1 MCVGEHVCALVVF
14 VFPGHEHGWFCARV
28 GHDDVLVV
36 RVLRFSLGVVHMW
49 MWCLG
54 LGVIC
59 CSPYPA
65 VCTIQRSEEQSNPNK
80 CILMQT
86 NPNKYICIQSNP
98 NKCICFQTNPN

>member
-28 GHDDVLVV
+28 GHDDVLDV

-49 MWCLG
+49 MWFLG
-54 LGVIC
+54 LSVIW

-65 VCTIQRSEEQSNPNK
+65 HLNAWCWLNG
-80 CILMQT
+80 
-86 NPNKYICIQSNP
+86 
-98 NKCICFQTNPN
+98 